1 MSPRIVLAAGGS
13 LGDLHPFIAL
23 GLALQARGCQAE
35 VASSVEYQARIEAA
49 GLIFHEA
56 GPSLAGLEADLD
68 LSLAE
73 ITEAII
79 ADDMFLFRR
88 ILIPWLEPSVRQMV
102 ALAAD
107 ADVIVGG
114 TLTVGAAMA
123 AELLAKP
130 FVSVLLQ
137 PALAVSAYD
146 PPATPRAPWLAPAEG
161 GFGLWLNRLTLRLAR
176 GTTLGLKRPL
186 NAARARLGLPPTD
199 RNLVFDANAG
209 ADLSLGLYSPLLGR
223 PQPDSPPGFTV
234 TGYAPFD
241 SETGG
246 PAVMPP
252 GLEAFLAAGPAPLVF
267 TLGSAAV
274 NIPGGFYGESL
285 KAARRLGRRA
295 VLLVG
300 PDGDLSVGDGPDVLA
315 LAYAPFSSLFPRAAA
330 IVHQGGVG
338 TTQQALRA
346 GRPQLVV
353 PHLGDQFD
361 NAARVVRLGCGAT
374 LGRGRYRADRVEA
387 VLERLL
393 ADSGVEATA
402 TRLGVV
408 AAQEDGAA
416 VAAERIIAL
425 LTLAGR
431 ESA

>member
-1 MSPRIVLAAGGS
+1 MPPRVVIAAAGS

-23 GLALQARGCQAE
+23 GLALKARGVEAAI
-35 VASSVEYQARIEAA
+35 ASSAEYRPKIEAA
-49 GLIFHEA
+49 GLVFHEV
-56 GPSLAGLEADLD
+56 GPSLARLETDLGMT
-68 LSLAE
+68 LAQ

-79 ADDMFLFRR
+79 NSDVFVFQRVVL
-88 ILIPWLEPSVRQMV
+88 PYLETSVRQMV
-102 ALAAD
+102 AVSEGTSA
-107 ADVIVGG
+107 VVGG
-114 TLTVGAAMA
+114 TLTVGAGLS
-123 AELLAKP
+123 AERLGLP

-137 PALAVSAYD
+137 PTLAFSAYD
-146 PPATPRAPWLAPAEG
+146 PPYLPKAPWLAPADR
-161 GFGLWLNRLTLRLAR
+161 GFGLWRNRTTIALAR
-176 GTTLGLKRPL
+176 LIAAGLGRPL
-186 NAARARLGLPPTD
+186 NRVRARLGLPATKA
-199 RNLVFDANAG
+199 NIVFDAGAG
-209 ADLSLGLYSPLLGR
+209 ADLVLGLYSPLLGTA
-223 PQPDSPPGFTV
+223 QPDSPPGFFV
-234 TGYAPFD
+234 TGYAPYD

-246 PAVMPP
+246 PAAMPTA
-252 GLEAFLAAGPAPLVF
+252 LEAFLAAGPAPIVF

-274 NIPGGFYGESL
+274 HIPGDFYLESL

-315 LAYAPFSSLFPRAAA
+315 LPYAPFSSLFPRAAA
-330 IVHQGGVG
+330 VVHQGGVG

-353 PHLGDQFD
+353 PFLGDQFD
-361 NAARVVRLGCGAT
+361 NAARIVRLGCGAT

-393 ADSGVEATA
+393 ADPSVEATA

-416 VAAERIIAL
+416 VAGERIIEM
-425 LTLAGR
+425 LTLSR
-431 ESA
+431 

>member
-1 MSPRIVLAAGGS
+1 MSPRIVIAAGGS

-23 GLALQARGCQAE
+23 GLALQARGYQAE
-35 VASSVEYQARIEAA
+35 IASSAEYGPKIEAA

-56 GPSLAGLEADLD
+56 GPSLAGLETELGM
-68 LSLAE
+68 SLAE

-79 ADDMFLFRR
+79 ADDLFLFRR

-123 AELLAKP
+123 AELLGKP

-137 PALAVSAYD
+137 PALAMSAYD
-146 PPATPRAPWLAPAEG
+146 PPATPRAPWLAPSDRA
-161 GFGLWLNRLTLRLAR
+161 FGLWLNRTTLRLAR

-186 NAARARLGLPPTD
+186 NAVRARLGLPPTD
-199 RNLVFDANAG
+199 RNLIYDANFG
-209 ADLSLGLYSPLLGR
+209 ADLALGLYSPLLGR

-246 PAVMPP
+246 PPVMPP
-252 GLEAFLAAGPAPLVF
+252 ALEAFLAAGPAPLVF

-300 PDGDLSVGDGPDVLA
+300 PDGDLSMGDGPDVLA
-315 LAYAPFSSLFPRAAA
+315 LPYAPFSKLFPRAAA
-330 IVHQGGVG
+330 VVHQGGVG

-374 LGRGRYRADRVEA
+374 LGRTRYRARRVAE
-387 VLERLL
+387 VLGGAL
-393 ADSGVEATA
+393 ADPTVVETA
-402 TRLGVV
+402 MRLGIV
-408 AAQEDGAA
+408 ASREDGAA
-416 VAAERIIAL
+416 TAAERIGE
-425 LTLAGR
+425 TL
-431 ESA
+431 SL

>member
-1 MSPRIVLAAGGS
+1 MSPRIILAAGGS

-23 GLALQARGCQAE
+23 GRALQARGPQVE
-35 VASSVEYQARIEAA
+35 IASSVEYRPKIEAA
-49 GLIFHEA
+49 GLTFREA
-56 GPSLAGLEADLD
+56 GPSLARLETDLGM
-68 LSLAE
+68 SLAE
-73 ITEAII
+73 ITEAVV
-79 ADDMFLFRR
+79 ADDLFLFRR
-88 ILIPWLEPSVRQMV
+88 ILLPWLEPSVRQMV
-102 ALAAD
+102 ALATD
-107 ADVIVGG
+107 ADVVVGG

-123 AELLAKP
+123 AELLQKP
-130 FVSVLLQ
+130 FVSILLQ
-137 PALAVSAYD
+137 PALAMSAYD
-146 PPATPRAPWLAPAEG
+146 PPALPRAPWLAPADR
-161 GFGLWLNRLTLRLAR
+161 GFGLWLNRMTLHLAR
-176 GTTLGLKRPL
+176 AISVGLKRPL
-186 NAARARLGLPPTD
+186 NAVRANLGLPPTD
-199 RNLVFDANAG
+199 RNILFDAHVG
-209 ADLSLGLYSPLLGR
+209 ADLALGLYSPLLGR

-252 GLEAFLAAGPAPLVF
+252 ALEAFLAAGPAPLVF

-274 NIPGGFYGESL
+274 NIPGGFYDESL

-300 PDGDLSVGDGPDVLA
+300 PDGDLSVGDGADVLA

-330 IVHQGGVG
+330 VVHQGGVG

-361 NAARVVRLGCGAT
+361 NAARIVRLGCGAT
-374 LGRGRYRADRVEA
+374 VGRGRYRADRVAA

-393 ADSGVEATA
+393 ADPAVAATA

-416 VAAERIIAL
+416 VAAERIVEMI
-425 LTLAGR
+425 R
-431 ESA
+431 

>member
-1 MSPRIVLAAGGS
+1 MAPRIIIAAGGS

-23 GLALQARGCQAE
+23 GLDLARRGGTVE
-35 VASSVEYQARIEAA
+35 IASAVEYRPKIETA
-49 GLIFHEA
+49 GLTFREA
-56 GPSLAGLEADLD
+56 GPSLAALEAALG

-102 ALAAD
+102 AVAAD

-114 TLTVGAAMA
+114 TLTLGAALA
-123 AELLAKP
+123 AEVLNTP

-137 PALAVSAYD
+137 PALAFSAYD
-146 PPATPRAPWLAPAEG
+146 PPVMLKAPWLGPATG
-161 GFGLWLNRLTLRLAR
+161 GLGLWRNRATFAAGRLTSA
-176 GTTLGLKRPL
+176 GLKRPL

-199 RNLVFDANAG
+199 RDLIFDADLG
-209 ADLSLGLYSPLLGR
+209 ADLALGLYSPLLGQ

-234 TGYAPFD
+234 TGYAAYD

-246 PAVMPP
+246 PAIMPP
-252 GLEAFLAAGPAPLVF
+252 GLEAFLAAGPAPVVF

-315 LAYAPFSSLFPRAAA
+315 LPYAPFSSLFPRAAA

-361 NAARVVRLGCGAT
+361 NAARIVRLGCGAT
-374 LGRGRYRADRVEA
+374 LGRHRYRADRVA
-387 VLERLL
+387 ALLERLL
-393 ADSGVEATA
+393 SDPGVETTA
-402 TRLGVV
+402 TRVGVV
-408 AAQEDGAA
+408 AAQEDGAG
-416 VAAERIIAL
+416 VAAERIIGL
-425 LTLAGR
+425 LT
-431 ESA
+431 